1 MMILLYIA
9 IAIIFISLAYM
20 RYEATTIKVKKVFL
34 TEKKS
39 NLKVVQLSDVHISL
53 LRVDIKK
60 VKKILKKE
68 KPDLV
73 ILTGDYI
80 DSTRQIPA
88 FIKFITEIKG
98 SYDIFLCYGN
108 HDYKVFQRNESVLRD
123 LTKELEQMGIKVV
136 LNDSVLYTKG
146 EHSYN
151 IIGIEDFRS
160 QRHDVKK
167 ALKNCKSNVTAN
179 IAFSHNPDIAL
190 ELPEDAVDFLLCGHF
205 HGGQI
210 WMPFDIEFKLL
221 RHERVCK
228 LGIKK
233 ELNKLNNLLIYI
245 NGGIGNV
252 LFPLRF
258 LSPPEITVIYF
269 P

>member
-1 MMILLYIA
+1 MILLFIA
-9 IAIIFISLAYM
+9 FVSIFITLAYM
-20 RYEATTIKVKKVFL
+20 RFEASSVKVKEVFF
-34 TEKKS
+34 TE
-39 NLKVVQLSDVHISL
+39 NINHLKVVQLSDVHISL

-60 VKKILKKE
+60 IKKVLKKE
-68 KPDLV
+68 NPDLV

-80 DSTRQIPA
+80 DSTRHIPA
-88 FIKFITEIKG
+88 FFNFLEEIKG
-98 SYDIFLCYGN
+98 DYEIFLCYGN
-108 HDYKVFQRNESVLRD
+108 HDYKTFRKNEAGLKKLTAD
-123 LTKELEQMGIKVV
+123 LEKKGIKVL
-136 LNDSVLYTKG
+136 LNDSVLYKKG
-146 EHSYN
+146 DRTYN

-160 QRHDVKK
+160 KRHDVKK
-167 ALKNCKSNVTAN
+167 ALAKCKSNVTAN

-190 ELPEDAVDFLLCGHF
+190 EIPDDAVDFLLCGHF

-233 ELNKLNNLLIYI
+233 GLNKLNNLIIYI
-245 NGGIGNV
+245 NSGIGNV

>member
-1 MMILLYIA
+1 MILLYIA
-9 IAIIFISLAYM
+9 LLIIVITLSYM
-20 RYEATTIKVKKVFL
+20 RYEATTFKVKKVFF
-34 TEKKS
+34 TENIS
-39 NLKVVQLSDVHISL
+39 HLKVIQMSDVHISL
-53 LRVDIKK
+53 LKVD
-60 VKKILKKE
+60 VKKIRKVLKKE
-68 KPDLV
+68 NPDLV

-88 FIKFITEIKG
+88 FLDFLEEIKG
-98 SYDIFLCYGN
+98 NYEIFLCYGN
-108 HDYKVFQRNESVLRD
+108 HDYRVFQKNETGLRQFTAD
-123 LTKELEQMGIKVV
+123 LEKMGIKVL
-136 LNDSVLYTKG
+136 LNDSVLYSKG
-146 EHSYN
+146 EQSYN

-160 QRHDVKK
+160 KRHNVKK
-167 ALKNCKSNVTAN
+167 ALANCKSNVTAN

-190 ELPEDAVDFLLCGHF
+190 ELPEDSVDFLLCGHF

-228 LGIKK
+228 LGIKR
-233 ELNKLNNLLIYI
+233 ELNKLNNLIIYI
-245 NGGIGNV
+245 NSGIGNV

-258 LSPPEITVIYF
+258 LSPPEITVLYF

>member
-1 MMILLYIA
+1 MIFLYIGLAIVFTALLY
-9 IAIIFISLAYM
+9 M
-20 RYEATTIKVKKVFL
+20 RFEATRFKLKKVFF
-34 TEKKS
+34 TES
-39 NLKVVQLSDVHISL
+39 INHLKVIQVSDVHISL

-60 VKKILKKE
+60 ISRAIKKE
-68 KPDLV
+68 NPDLL

-88 FIKFITEIKG
+88 FFKFLDSIKG
-98 SYDIFLCYGN
+98 DYKIFLCYGN
-108 HDYKVFQRNESVLRD
+108 HDYRAFNKNEAGLKKFTSDIEKR
-123 LTKELEQMGIKVV
+123 GIKVL
-136 LNDSVLYTKG
+136 LNDSVIFSKG
-146 EHSYN
+146 TNTYN

-160 QRHDVKK
+160 ARHDINK
-167 ALKNCKSNVTAN
+167 ALESCKGNVTAN

-210 WMPFDIEFKLL
+210 WMPFDLEFKFL
-221 RHERVCK
+221 RRERVCK
-228 LGIKK
+228 MGIKK
-233 ELNKLNNLLIYI
+233 ELNKLNNMIIYI
-245 NGGIGNV
+245 NSGIGNV

-258 LSPPEITVIYF
+258 LSTPEITVLYF